1 MEDVLI
7 PNVEDLI
14 SEIPIVVSC
23 LVLPCCLKQAKQAK
37 QSHR

>member
-14 SEIPIVVSC
+14 SENPAVVSC
-23 LVLPCCLKQAKQAK
+23 LVPPCCLK
-37 QSHR
+37 

>member
-14 SEIPIVVSC
+14 SENLAVVSC
-23 LVLPCCLKQAKQAK
+23 LVLPCCLKQTK